1 MLYSFFLKLYD
12 FSTTISITEVS
23 YENIYNCYLSVYV
36 FKYQKFA
43 DFTSHL
49 LALLQKFKAWFECIV
64 LVFGEI
70 LQNTVK
76 PV

>member
-1 MLYSFFLKLYD
+1 MYL
-12 FSTTISITEVS
+12 
-23 YENIYNCYLSVYV
+23 NIKSLLTLQVIYLP
-36 FKYQKFA
+36 
-43 DFTSHL
+43 
-49 LALLQKFKAWFECIV
+49 LLQKFKAWLECIV